1 MSKLETL
8 IIKFLIVILNK
19 MNIILDKKYYKSDSI
34 KNGRIIARFFE
45 SLATNIFKQAHK
57 YSIENQKIT
66 GRAELPLI
74 FGERNI
80 YSTIAVAINEITPIH
95 ISEWAFNPS
104 EHSNIDKS
112 RRVDF
117 WCLNRDSE
125 KGNPIN
131 YFIEVKKGWYCL
143 NKASKEDFQ
152 TVISKDIIELIQQT
166 KDLKSISPEWDDVDD
181 VFLGI
186 SIIHGYYD
194 TDKLYY
200 NEHNVRENIYKELA
214 VDSNLQLITST
225 WHIPND
231 LESQWD
237 KSKCK
242 FITIAGIVANKSSDG
257 K

>member
-1 MSKLETL
+1 MLKLEIL
-8 IIKFLIVILNK
+8 IIKFQIVILNK
-19 MNIILDKKYYKSDSI
+19 MEIILDKKHYKSDSI

-45 SLATNIFKQAHK
+45 NLAKNIFEQAYK
-57 YSIENQKIT
+57 YSKENKNIT
-66 GRAELPLI
+66 GRVEIPLI

-80 YSTIAVAINEITPIH
+80 YSTVAVAINKITPIH
-95 ISEWAFNPS
+95 ISEWTFNPS
-104 EHSNIDKS
+104 EHTNIEKS

-125 KGNPIN
+125 NGNPIN
-131 YFIEVKKGWYCL
+131 YFIEIKKGWYCL
-143 NKASKEDFQ
+143 NKASKEAFR
-152 TVISKDIIELIQQT
+152 TVINKDIIELIQQT

-186 SIIHGYYD
+186 FIIHGYYD
-194 TDKLYY
+194 SEKLYY
-200 NEHNVRENIYKELA
+200 DEDNVRENIYKEIGI
-214 VDSNLQLITST
+214 DSNLQLITST
-225 WHIPND
+225 WHIPSD

-242 FITIAGIVANKSSDG
+242 FITISGIVINKSSDS

>member
-1 MSKLETL
+1 MIYLQNRQILILSKL
-8 IIKFLIVILNK
+8 K
-19 MNIILDKKYYKSDSI
+19 IILDKKYYKSDSTN
-34 KNGRIIARFFE
+34 NGRIIARFFE
-45 SLATNIFKQAHK
+45 NLSTNIFNQAYK
-57 YSIENQKIT
+57 YSIENHKIT

-104 EHSNIDKS
+104 EHTNIEKS

-143 NKASKEDFQ
+143 NKASKEAFQ
-152 TVISKDIIELIQQT
+152 TLINKGIIDLIQQT
-166 KDLKSISPEWDDVDD
+166 KDLKNISPEWDDVDD

-194 TDKLYY
+194 NDKLYY
-200 NEHNVRENIYKELA
+200 NEHNIRENIYNELET
-214 VDSNLQLITST
+214 DSNLQLITST
-225 WHIPND
+225 WHIPSD
-231 LESQWD
+231 LEPQWD

-242 FITIAGIVANKSSDG
+242 FITISGIVTNKSSDG

>member
-1 MSKLETL
+1 MMYMQNKQIL
-8 IIKFLIVILNK
+8 ILNK
-19 MNIILDKKYYKSDSI
+19 MKIILDKKYYKSDSI
-34 KNGRIIARFFE
+34 NNGRIIARFFE
-45 SLATNIFKQAHK
+45 NLAANIFRQAYK
-57 YSIENQKIT
+57 YSVENQKIT
-66 GRAELPLI
+66 GQAELPLI

-104 EHSNIDKS
+104 QHSNIEKS

-117 WCLNRDSE
+117 WCLNKDGE
-125 KGNPIN
+125 NGTPLN
-131 YFIEVKKGWYCL
+131 YFIEIKKGWYCL
-143 NKASKEDFQ
+143 NKASNVAFQ
-152 TVISKDIIELIQQT
+152 AVINKDIVDLVQQT
-166 KDLKSISPEWDDVDD
+166 KDLKSISPEWDDLDD

-194 TDKLYY
+194 DDKLYY
-200 NEHNVRENIYKELA
+200 NEHNVRENIYKNLDI
-214 VDSNLQLITST
+214 DSNLQLITST
-225 WHIPND
+225 WYIPSD

-242 FITIAGIVANKSSDG
+242 FITIAGIVTNKSNDG